1 MAKKQVFLSFAHQD
15 RPVRDHFVSA
25 AAAEGVPFGFTEM
38 SVKKEWDEQ
47 WRVQCRYRIR
57 SCDALIALITAELEA
72 SAGALWEIRTAGEI
86 GVPILGVYAHGASIA
101 NCPED
106 LLGKLKADWNWEEIS
121 RFIARA
127 SRKH

>member
-57 SCDALIALITAELEA
+57 SCNALIALITADLEM
-72 SAGALWEIRTAGEI
+72 SSGALWEIRTADEL
-86 GVPILGVYAHGASIA
+86 GVPILGVYANGASIV

-106 LLGKLKADWNWEEIS
+106 LLGKLKSDWNWDEIS

-127 SRKH
+127 RHKP